1 MPPTTKSPTPIGI
14 SDYVPRTI
22 DSLSQVLSTLPIS
35 VQAPEQYRIRWAITH
50 GGEYLGLDDNIQMR
64 LFPEPDRAH
73 LFMTQERAAAIVHEL
88 PELGGK
94 WTQLSEYDIVP
105 LYYSIQLSCRATTV
119 CQ

>member
-1 MPPTTKSPTPIGI
+1 MQPTTKSLTPIGI
-14 SDYVPRTI
+14 SDFVPRSI
-22 DSLSQVLSTLPIS
+22 SSIQQVLSTLPIS

-50 GGEYLGLDDNIQMR
+50 GGKYLGLDDAIQMR

-73 LFMTQERAAAIVHEL
+73 LFMTQERAAAIAREL

-94 WTQLSEYDIVP
+94 WTQLTEYDIVP
-105 LYYSIQLSCRATTV
+105 LYYSIQLSCIASTV